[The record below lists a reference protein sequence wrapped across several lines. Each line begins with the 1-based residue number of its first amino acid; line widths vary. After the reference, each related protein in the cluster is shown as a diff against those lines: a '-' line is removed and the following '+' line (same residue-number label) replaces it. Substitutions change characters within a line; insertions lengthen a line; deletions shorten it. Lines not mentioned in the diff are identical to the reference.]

1 MARKIEMNRVR
12 SRPRSSG
19 KDEAQHGIRRREGEE
34 VFSAYR
40 GRDAESDRDRN
51 RCDMATCGF
60 AASCGLL
67 SSSWDERSKRD
78 GGRAKRIQDI

>member
-1 MARKIEMNRVR
+1 MTREMEINLVR

-19 KDEAQHGIRRREGEE
+19 KDEAQYGIRRREGEE

-51 RCDMATCGF
+51 RCAMATCSF
-60 AASCGLL
+60 ATSFGLL
-67 SSSWDERSKRD
+67 WSSWDERSK
-78 GGRAKRIQDI
+78 